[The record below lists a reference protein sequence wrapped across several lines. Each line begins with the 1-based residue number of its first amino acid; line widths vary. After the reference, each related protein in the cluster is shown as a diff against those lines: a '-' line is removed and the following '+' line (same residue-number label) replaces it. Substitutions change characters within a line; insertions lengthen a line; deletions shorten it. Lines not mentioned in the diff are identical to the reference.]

1 MLYYRHISHMK
12 QQVRNQ
18 IIYVL
23 AISLLLCIFLASNLW
38 ALEVP
43 VLKGRVNDHAGMLS
57 PATRQQLEDILS
69 RFEQTDSTQ
78 IVVLTIP
85 SLRGEGLEEFSLKVA
100 EKWKIGQKGFDNGA
114 ILLIAKNDRKLRI
127 EVGYGL
133 EGSLTDLMA
142 GRIIRNVIVPQFKAG
157 NFDQGV
163 INGVQA
169 MIGVVR
175 GEYKAPEKNPFAG
188 GSKKKDFSPGFGGL
202 IAFVFFISMLG
213 RLRRPM
219 GVAAGGLL
227 APIAAGLFFNFSPI
241 WILASIPIG
250 LLIGFILSHIG
261 APLTFGHGHHYHR
274 HTGGWYGG
282 FGGGT
287 FGGGGFSGGGGGFG
301 GGGASGGW

>member
-1 MLYYRHISHMK
+1 MK
-12 QQVRNQ
+12 QQERHRSIQFLV
-18 IIYVL
+18 IG
-23 AISLLLCIFLASNLW
+23 LLICIFWVPSLS

-43 VLKGRVNDHAGMLS
+43 ALKGRVNDHAAMLS
-57 PATRQQLEDILS
+57 AATRQQLEDILS
-69 RFEQTDSTQ
+69 RLEQTDSSQ

-85 SLRGEGLEEFSLKVA
+85 SLGGEVLEEFSLKVA
-100 EKWKIGQKGFDNGA
+100 GKWKIGQKGFDNGA
-114 ILLIAKNDRKLRI
+114 ILLIAQKDRKLRI

-157 NFDQGV
+157 NFDQG
-163 INGVQA
+163 IIDGVQA

-175 GEYKAPEKNPFAG
+175 GEYQAPEKSP
-188 GSKKKDFSPGFGGL
+188 KKKDSSPGFGGL

-219 GVAAGGLL
+219 GIAAGGIL
-227 APIAAGLFFNFSPI
+227 APIAASVFFNFSPI
-241 WILASIPIG
+241 LILLSIPIG
-250 LLIGFILSHIG
+250 LLIGFILSFLG
-261 APLTFGHGHHYHR
+261 SPLIFGHGHHHHR
-274 HTGGWYGG
+274 HTGGGWSGG
-282 FGGGT
+282 

>member
-1 MLYYRHISHMK
+1 MK
-12 QQVRNQ
+12 QQERHR
-18 IIYVL
+18 IIQFPVIGL
-23 AISLLLCIFLASNLW
+23 LICIFWVPSLL

-43 VLKGRVNDHAGMLS
+43 ALKGRVNDHAAMLS
-57 PATRQQLEDILS
+57 AATRQQLEDILS
-69 RFEQTDSTQ
+69 RLEQTDSSQ

-85 SLRGEGLEEFSLKVA
+85 SLGGEVLEEFSLKVA

-114 ILLIAKNDRKLRI
+114 ILLIAQKDRKLRI

-157 NFDQGV
+157 NFDQG
-163 INGVQA
+163 IIDGVQA

-175 GEYKAPEKNPFAG
+175 GEYQAPEKSP
-188 GSKKKDFSPGFGGL
+188 KKKDSSPGFGGL

-219 GVAAGGLL
+219 GIAAGGIL
-227 APIAAGLFFNFSPI
+227 APIAASVFFNFSPI
-241 WILASIPIG
+241 WILLSIPAG
-250 LLIGFILSHIG
+250 LLIGFILSFLG
-261 APLTFGHGHHYHR
+261 SPLIFGHGHHHHR
-274 HTGGWYGG
+274 HTGGGWSGG
-282 FGGGT
+282 